1 MTAYKTADMKE
12 KVRQLAMGD
21 NGAHGALRQAVT
33 SPTQN
38 PQGTAIDDIVNKDD
52 IKYYFD
58 NLDAAATNEK
68 VVLEQITS
76 AIVTLTTNN
85 EALVATNAKLA
96 EEVTTLTRNLGRN
109 MGGDTS
115 RTAAGK
121 RRARKCPHCKKES
134 PHKPD
139 ACLELANNASKRPTN
154 RKICL

>member
-12 KVRQLAMGD
+12 KVRQLATGD
-21 NGAHGALRQAVT
+21 NEAHGALRKAVT
-33 SPTQN
+33 SPTQT

-68 VVLEQITS
+68 VVLDQLTS
-76 AIVTLTTNN
+76 AILTLTTNN

-109 MGGDTS
+109 TGGDTS
-115 RTAAGK
+115 GTAAGK
-121 RRARKCPHCKKES
+121 VEQGNAHTVRKK
-134 PHKPD
+134 
-139 ACLELANNASKRPTN
+139 APTN
-154 RKICL
+154 QIPA